1 MDPHGFFL
9 HGIIRDVFQA
19 ILGFSAQVQAVRA
32 LLDAGARQ
40 LNTMEGGIHASL
52 WVDEHG

>member
-9 HGIIRDVFQA
+9 HRILRDVFQP
-19 ILGFSAQVQAVRA
+19 ILGPTQAVRA

-40 LNTMEGGIHASL
+40 LNTMEGGIHAQFF
-52 WVDEHG
+52 WDEP